1 MVLRFRIVVS
11 APALPFN
18 MLRSNTNLA
27 VRESISMLRNLQVT
41 HFGGNANNGTNAGGF
56 LWNLNNDSS
65 NSNRNIGTHH
75 VSQSLKKCDG
85 GFPVLLDEYIATH
98 IELSNEVTSRVN
110 RLGGEAR

>member
-1 MVLRFRIVVS
+1 MLFRRFWVVVS

-27 VRESISMLRNLQVT
+27 VRESTSMLNLHVT
-41 HFGGNANNGTNAGGF
+41 HFGRNTNNAANAGGF
-56 LWNLNNDSS
+56 YWNLNNDSS
-65 NSNRNIGTHH
+65 NLNRNIGTHH
-75 VSQSLKKCDG
+75 VSQSLKKCYG
-85 GFPVLLDEYIATH
+85 GFPVPLDEYIATH